1 MQLLEHCTHS
11 TEAIVKWIFIENAH
25 ANSLRI
31 RGVGQ
36 TSAGTGPYIHIH
48 TLTHTYAYKL
58 CHSHTLGNRTR
69 TPPGANQCRVTHMS
83 LITLPLPRMVDPKST
98 TWSLGARAEMLIT
111 IPQNVIMFGGCGSS
125 SPPNPQPTTHSH
137 STQATITIILT
148 KHTQILNTL
157 RKMKSPLLLNDMLAF
172 IDWFD
177 AFKWI
182 RFAQRLISFLEC
194 ESIFFAQCTG
204 VYVSLE

>member
-1 MQLLEHCTHS
+1 
-11 TEAIVKWIFIENAH
+11 
-25 ANSLRI
+25 
-31 RGVGQ
+31 
-36 TSAGTGPYIHIH
+36 
-48 TLTHTYAYKL
+48 
-58 CHSHTLGNRTR
+58 
-69 TPPGANQCRVTHMS
+69 MS

-172 IDWFD
+172 ID
-177 AFKWI
+177 
-182 RFAQRLISFLEC
+182 
-194 ESIFFAQCTG
+194 
-204 VYVSLE
+204 

>member
-1 MQLLEHCTHS
+1 MNFYWKCTCNLI
-11 TEAIVKWIFIENAH
+11 TYTRRWTNK
-25 ANSLRI
+25 
-31 RGVGQ
+31 RGHRPLY
-36 TSAGTGPYIHIH
+36 TYP
-48 TLTHTYAYKL
+48 HTYAYKL

-111 IPQNVIMFGGCGSS
+111 IPQNVIMFWGCGSS